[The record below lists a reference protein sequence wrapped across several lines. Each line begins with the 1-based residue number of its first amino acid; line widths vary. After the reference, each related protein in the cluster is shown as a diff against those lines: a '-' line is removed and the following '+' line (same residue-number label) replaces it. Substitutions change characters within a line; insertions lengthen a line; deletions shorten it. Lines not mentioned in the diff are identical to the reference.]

1 MSHPGLAFLAS
12 RMRNPAHGH
21 DVRGSAVEPARAR
34 GDQMYTP
41 ARARDIDL

>member
-34 GDQMYTP
+34 ARGDQMYTP
-41 ARARDIDL
+41 ARDIDC